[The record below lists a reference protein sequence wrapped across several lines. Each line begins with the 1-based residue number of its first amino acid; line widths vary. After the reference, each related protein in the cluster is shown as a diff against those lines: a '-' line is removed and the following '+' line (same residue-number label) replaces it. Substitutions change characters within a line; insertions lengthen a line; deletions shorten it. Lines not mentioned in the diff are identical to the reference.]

1 MICGC
6 VDVWMCGGDCKH
18 CWHGLYG
25 VCAVNR
31 EYFIVKIFSDS
42 LDIYIYIYIYIYM
55 YIYMQKLN
63 ALIHTCN
70 MCTINGNMLYRVICP
85 KII

>member
-1 MICGC
+1 MW
-6 VDVWMCGGDCKH
+6 VHNDVWMCGGDYKH

-25 VCAVNR
+25 VYAVNR

-42 LDIYIYIYIYIYM
+42 LAIYIYIYIYIYM
-55 YIYMQKLN
+55 QKLK

-70 MCTINGNMLYRVICP
+70 MCTINGDMLYRVICL